1 MELVQAAGD
10 KYWEIASMFLTQTV
24 ERCNRNG
31 LPLWTHSQVRI
42 SSLKSVYP
50 SESLYLLKT
59 ADKFIGCVFVSFE
72 TDNFWSGM
80 DTTNSLFFHKLAIGD
95 EHNGL
100 GFGARALNALL
111 ELAKDNGCIWL
122 RCDCHGGRK
131 RLRVFY
137 EQFGFELVDRQEMFG
152 FDVARY
158 QMRTSCLSR
167 FGTRG
172 VVGLLGL

>member
-10 KYWEIASMFLTQTV
+10 ESWEIASVFLSQTV

-31 LPLWTHSQVRI
+31 LPLWTHSQV
-42 SSLKSVYP
+42 SVSALKSAYP

-72 TDNFWSGM
+72 TDDFWSEL
-80 DTTNSLFFHKLAIGD
+80 DTSNSLFFHKFAIGD

-100 GFGARALNALL
+100 GYGERALNALL
-111 ELAKDNGCIWL
+111 ELAKANDCIWL

-131 RLRVFY
+131 RLRAFY
-137 EQFGFELVDRQEMFG
+137 EQFGFEFVDRQEMFG

-158 QMRTSCLSR
+158 QMLTNCSSR
-167 FGTRG
+167 FGMRG
-172 VVGLLGL
+172 IFGLQ